1 MQTIMIEPVGS
12 GCNLRCVYCYQEP
25 VRTIVEI
32 MSNNILE
39 RIVPDEIALSDE
51 IKLLWHGG
59 EPTLAGIN
67 FFKKAVQFQKRFNKK
82 GIKIVN
88 AIQTNATLIDE
99 EWAEF
104 FAENDFRIGTSI
116 DGPKELH
123 DITRDGSYNRT
134 IRGIKCI
141 QDAGKG
147 VGIIITVNKHNVD
160 YPELIW
166 NEVIKP
172 KKISNSFEI
181 NICSS
186 TELSSL
192 TPSPDKSLDFM
203 IKLFNLWIEKDD
215 PEITIKTF
223 RVILRFL
230 LGGEAGDCAFEYN
243 KCNQFAAIDEKGDVY
258 ICNRFMKREV
268 AFLGNV
274 SEQSLK
280 DIVRSKKAL
289 KLYDKIAKIKN
300 ECRKCEWLMCCG
312 GGCAFQRWL
321 HTGRFDAG
329 FPECD
334 LRKKFF
340 SHVKEK
346 VAQI

>member
-12 GCNLRCVYCYQEP
+12 SCNLRCKYCYQEP
-25 VRTIVEI
+25 VRIPVSI
-32 MSNNILE
+32 MSEKILK
-39 RIVPDEIALSDE
+39 RIVPDKIALNDE
-51 IKLLWHGG
+51 IKFLWHGG
-59 EPTLAGIN
+59 EPMLAGMD
-67 FFKKAVQFQKRFNKK
+67 FFKKAIELQKRFNKK
-82 GIKIVN
+82 ETRVVN

-104 FAENDFRIGTSI
+104 FAKNDFKIGTSI
-116 DGPKELH
+116 DGPKEIH
-123 DITRDGSYNRT
+123 DVTRSKSFDRT
-134 IRGIKCI
+134 IEGIEHI
-141 QDAGKG
+141 RNAGKG
-147 VGIIITVNKHNVD
+147 VGIIITINKYNVD
-160 YPELIW
+160 YPEEIW
-166 NEVIKP
+166 DNIIKP

-192 TPSPDKSLDFM
+192 TPTLEKSLDFM
-203 IKLFNLWIEKDD
+203 IKLFNLWIEEDD
-215 PEITIKTF
+215 PKITIKTF

-243 KCNQFAAIDEKGDVY
+243 KCNQFVAIDEKGDVY

-268 AFLGNV
+268 AYMGNV
-274 SEQSLK
+274 FEQSLK
-280 DIVRSKKAL
+280 TIIRSRKAL
-289 KLYDKIAKIKN
+289 ELYDKIAKIKD

-329 FPECD
+329 FPECN

-340 SHVKEK
+340 SYVKEK